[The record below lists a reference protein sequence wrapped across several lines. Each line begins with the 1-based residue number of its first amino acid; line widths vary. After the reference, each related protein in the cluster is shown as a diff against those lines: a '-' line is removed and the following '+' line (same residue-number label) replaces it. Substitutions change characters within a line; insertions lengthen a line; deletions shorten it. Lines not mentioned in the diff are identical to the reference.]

1 MEPMST
7 ATATDVMPHRTTG
20 SFFENPTVP
29 AASPAWYGSVMGS
42 AILGTLSELRT
53 DVIPFG
59 HTLAVGFWLIACTL
73 LVVLTVSFVARIARD
88 RAAFRASVAN
98 PVAMAQWGMVSMGVL
113 AVGSAT
119 SAVLPAISSGLS
131 DAAWRADLVLWA
143 IGTVIGLAT
152 AVAVPA
158 RLLVVDPST
167 PTTAWGLAV
176 VPPMVSATGGAGIVG
191 WLSDPQARVWVLLAS
206 AACFF
211 VALVLGVIIFA
222 IAYRHH
228 WLVEPLPLAA
238 SITAWLPLG
247 VVGQST
253 AAAQAIAR
261 QSASMLQGQFA
272 TTVTQAGHV
281 YGYVVLTIGVPLVA
295 WALAMTVR
303 GFTKRMPFSPGWW
316 GMTFPVGTLVL
327 GSTMLGRSSHHA
339 IFTWAG
345 AALYLFLL
353 GTWSVCAIS
362 SLLAVCHQRALRHA

>member
-1 MEPMST
+1 MST

-20 SFFENPTVP
+20 SFFANTTVP

-42 AILGTLSELRT
+42 AILATLSELRT

-59 HTLAVGFWLIACTL
+59 HLLAVVFWLIACTL
-73 LVVLTVSFVARIARD
+73 LVALTAAFVVRIARD
-88 RAAFRASVAN
+88 RDALRASIAN

-119 SAVLPAISSGLS
+119 SAVLPTISAGLR
-131 DAAWRADLVLWA
+131 DAAWRADLVLWVV
-143 IGTVIGLAT
+143 GTVIGLAT

-158 RLLVVDPST
+158 RLLVADPST

-176 VPPMVSATGGAGIVG
+176 VPPMVSATAGAGIVG

-261 QSASMLQGQFA
+261 QSASMLQGPIA

-281 YGYVVLTIGVPLVA
+281 YGYVMLTIGVPLVA
-295 WALAMTVR
+295 WALAMTMR